1 MLAMKLTDAAV
12 PLDSVKEV
20 NVFVERID
28 ARRAHTDVEL
38 VDGGGYTV
46 QCRINGTLVTL
57 PALFMLPGTTVWS
70 RGDRGTLVM
79 PRQVAAELG
88 LA

>member
-1 MLAMKLTDAAV
+1 VSADDVAES
-12 PLDSVKEV
+12 PQD
-20 NVFVERID
+20 D
-28 ARRAHTDVEL
+28 DRRHRMTPDLQDRVSFTDVEL
-38 VDGGGYTV
+38 VDGGGYTI

>member
-1 MLAMKLTDAAV
+1 MTPDLQDRV
-12 PLDSVKEV
+12 S
-20 NVFVERID
+20 F
-28 ARRAHTDVEL
+28 TDVEL
-38 VDGGGYTV
+38 VDGGGYTI

-88 LA
+88 LV